1 MIKVKQCCKILIL
14 LKIGFILFQ
23 IVLDQVMAD
32 TAVEPSAEPGPTNPG
47 VVRSDLFTKDEL
59 IPFFDEANYAVFGG
73 MLLISAAIGVFFWW
87 RGQKST
93 EEYLMASRSMGTIP
107 MTLSLVASFMSAIT
121 LLGTPAELY
130 VSGTQ
135 YVALVLAYPLVTSNN
150 TSVLNFETQLNLSR

>member
-1 MIKVKQCCKILIL
+1 M
-14 LKIGFILFQ
+14 
-23 IVLDQVMAD
+23 DD
-32 TAVEPSAEPGPTNPG
+32 TAGVPLAEPGPTNPNI
-47 VVRSDLFTKDEL
+47 VRDDLLTKDQL
-59 IPFFDEANYAVFGG
+59 ITFFGVANYTVFGA
-73 MLLISAAIGVFFWW
+73 MLLVSAAIGVFFCW

-135 YVALVLAYPLVTSNN
+135 YVALVLSYPLVIGSRSYT
-150 TSVLNFETQLNLSR
+150 LFENKKFTICK

>member
-1 MIKVKQCCKILIL
+1 
-14 LKIGFILFQ
+14 
-23 IVLDQVMAD
+23 MAG
-32 TAVEPSAEPGPTNPG
+32 VPVAEPGPTNPDI
-47 VVRSDLFTKDEL
+47 VRTDLFTKDEL
-59 IPFFDEANYAVFGG
+59 IPFFGVANYAVFGA
-73 MLLISAAIGVFFWW
+73 MLLVSAAIGVFFWW

-135 YVALVLAYPLVTSNN
+135 YVALVLSYPLVIGASH
-150 TSVLNFETQLNLSR
+150 NF

>member
-1 MIKVKQCCKILIL
+1 ME
-14 LKIGFILFQ
+14 
-23 IVLDQVMAD
+23 D
-32 TAVEPSAEPGPTNPG
+32 TAGVPLAEPGPTNPNI
-47 VVRSDLFTKDEL
+47 VRDDLLTKDQL
-59 IPFFDEANYAVFGG
+59 ITFFGVANYTVFGA
-73 MLLISAAIGVFFWW
+73 MLLVSAAIGVFFCW

-135 YVALVLAYPLVTSNN
+135 YVALVLSYPLVM
-150 TSVLNFETQLNLSR
+150 ETCYLKIHFHTILL

>member
-1 MIKVKQCCKILIL
+1 M
-14 LKIGFILFQ
+14 
-23 IVLDQVMAD
+23 DD
-32 TAVEPSAEPGPTNPG
+32 TAGVPLAEPGPTNPDI
-47 VVRSDLFTKDEL
+47 VRSDLFTKDQL
-59 IPFFDEANYAVFGG
+59 IPYFGVANYAVFGA
-73 MLLISAAIGVFFWW
+73 MLLVSAAIGVFFWW

-135 YVALVLAYPLVTSNN
+135 YVALVLSYPLVMLVS
-150 TSVLNFETQLNLSR
+150 

>member
-1 MIKVKQCCKILIL
+1 MFIL
-14 LKIGFILFQ
+14 LWWQARLVSLERGIRLS
-23 IVLDQVMAD
+23 VLVVCSSCAIS
-32 TAVEPSAEPGPTNPG
+32 SAWSMSCLPPRGAT
-47 VVRSDLFTKDEL
+47 RLRYF
-59 IPFFDEANYAVFGG
+59 
-73 MLLISAAIGVFFWW
+73 IGVFFWW

-150 TSVLNFETQLNLSR
+150 TPVLNFETQLNLSR

>member
-1 MIKVKQCCKILIL
+1 
-14 LKIGFILFQ
+14 
-23 IVLDQVMAD
+23 MAK
-32 TAVEPSAEPGPTNPG
+32 PGPTNPDI
-47 VVRSDLFTKDEL
+47 VRTDLFTKDEL
-59 IPFFDEANYAVFGG
+59 IPFFGVANYAVFGA
-73 MLLISAAIGVFFWW
+73 MLLVSAAIGVFFWW

-135 YVALVLAYPLVTSNN
+135 YVALVLSYPLVIGSQSLT
-150 TSVLNFETQLNLSR
+150 LFENSLFTICK

>member
-1 MIKVKQCCKILIL
+1 M
-14 LKIGFILFQ
+14 
-23 IVLDQVMAD
+23 DD
-32 TAVEPSAEPGPTNPG
+32 TAGVPLAEPGPTNPNI
-47 VVRSDLFTKDEL
+47 VRDDLLTKDQL
-59 IPFFDEANYAVFGG
+59 ITFFGVANYTVFGA
-73 MLLISAAIGVFFWW
+73 MLLVSAAIGVFFCW

-135 YVALVLAYPLVTSNN
+135 YVALVLSYPLV
-150 TSVLNFETQLNLSR
+150 LETRFLKIHFHTIRI